1 MKKNKYDL
9 FLTLKRLKKNKILNN
24 LSTLNNEKKKL
35 NFIQETLKELIETN
49 EKSDLIQL
57 TGSDLKRKSQLRQSL
72 MNKIQIS
79 NNRENYLLDE
89 INNNILEISKIE
101 EQKKKIK
108 EKKIKENMKKET
120 LKELKKENNF
130 NYKNHST
137 F

>member
-9 FLTLKRLKKNKILNN
+9 FLTLKKLKRNKLLNN
-24 LSTLNNEKKKL
+24 LSTLNNEKEKL
-35 NFIQETLKELIETN
+35 NFIQETLKELIITN
-49 EKSDLIQL
+49 EKSDFEQL

-79 NNRENYLLDE
+79 NNRENYLSDE

-101 EQKKKIK
+101 QQKKKIK
-108 EKKIKENMKKET
+108 EKKIKENIKKENFE
-120 LKELKKENNF
+120 ELKKENNF
-130 NYKNHST
+130 NYKNHSA

>member
-9 FLTLKRLKKNKILNN
+9 FLTLKKLKKNKLLNN
-24 LSTLNNEKKKL
+24 LSTLNDERKKL

-49 EKSDLIQL
+49 EKSNFSQL
-57 TGSDLKRKSQLRQSL
+57 TGSELKRKSKLRASL

-79 NNRENYLLDE
+79 NNRENHLSNE
-89 INNNILEISKIE
+89 INHNIFEISKVE

-108 EKKIKENMKKET
+108 EKKEKDNIKNENFE
-120 LKELKKENNF
+120 ELKKENNF
-130 NYKNHST
+130 NYKNYPA